1 MLASP
6 RKIVSSYALHPQP
19 EIELMSVP
27 TTANGVPQI
36 APTTWVKSRGSY
48 KADIWITDGAWI
60 SGLAGALVCL
70 LCGYWFNRVDAFGKG
85 LEIFGWQVAQGHDDA
100 ILVALI
106 LIALA
111 MILVELVRLTQVQR
125 GEFIQRSPLLV
136 GSGPLSQNRPGDF
149 LRECV
154 FLYLQNL
161 LLFWVVKSLYQSA
174 DQYPVWNLTIEFL
187 WTIYLWGGL
196 PYALIT
202 RAYKYDP
209 NADLV
214 DYPAL
219 LTKIFRHAVSAFGFT
234 QAPVTSFDNNDKK
247 TALGFLIKV
256 FFAPMM
262 TVFFFNQFPSMVRNF
277 GYLIDHLP
285 GKLASGQYTH
295 EEFNKDFYNIA
306 KTFFLSIDVA
316 LAWCG
321 YVFTS
326 RWLDNRTQSA
336 EPTLLGW
343 SVCLLSYPPF
353 QLLGL
358 YFAYPAESA
367 IFQYDN
373 PWAISLFV
381 VLAILSYFI
390 YMCATLYF
398 GVRFSNLTHRGVI
411 RTGPFAI
418 IRHPAYA
425 SKNLSWWLVILPAII
440 MNIQNTGYLMAL
452 VLTIGLA
459 VQTWVYYMRA
469 ITEERHLSADPVYLE
484 YCQQVKY
491 RFIPGV
497 I

>member
-1 MLASP
+1 MT
-6 RKIVSSYALHPQP
+6 IVGIDS
-19 EIELMSVP
+19 MSF
-27 TTANGVPQI
+27 TATADRVPQI
-36 APTTWVKSRGSY
+36 APTTWVRPQGTY
-48 KADIWITDGAWI
+48 KADVWITDGAWI
-60 SGLAGALVCL
+60 SGLAGALTCL
-70 LCGYWFNRVDAFGKG
+70 LCGYWLNRVDAFSQG
-85 LEIFGWQVAQGHDDA
+85 LAIFGWKLAQGHDDSV
-100 ILVALI
+100 LVALV
-106 LIALA
+106 LIAAA
-111 MILVELVRLTQVQR
+111 MILVEFIRLLQVQR
-125 GEFIQRSPLLV
+125 GNFIQRSPLLTQN
-136 GSGPLSQNRPGDF
+136 SSSQNRTAEF
-149 LRECV
+149 VRECV

-161 LLFWVVKSLYQSA
+161 LLFWVVKTLYQSSS
-174 DQYPVWNLTIEFL
+174 QYPVWNQTVEFL
-187 WTIYLWGGL
+187 WRLYLWSGL
-196 PYALIT
+196 PYALVT

-219 LTKIFRHAVSAFGFT
+219 LTKLFRHAAVELGLAKWT
-234 QAPVTSFDNNDKK
+234 LVPFDSNDKK
-247 TALGFLIKV
+247 TLLGFVIKI

-285 GKLASGQYTH
+285 GKLASGNYTH

-367 IFQYDN
+367 IFQYDS
-373 PWAISLFV
+373 PWVISLFV

-411 RTGPFAI
+411 RKGPFAI

-452 VLTIGLA
+452 VLAIGLA

>member
-1 MLASP
+1 MS
-6 RKIVSSYALHPQP
+6 VSS
-19 EIELMSVP
+19 
-27 TTANGVPQI
+27 TADRVPQI
-36 APTTWVKSRGSY
+36 TPTTWVKSRGAY
-48 KADIWITDGAWI
+48 QTDVWVTDGAWI
-60 SGLAGALVCL
+60 SGLAGALTCL
-70 LCGYWFNRVDAFGKG
+70 LCGFWFNRVDAFSKG
-85 LEIFGWQVAQGHDDA
+85 LEIFGWRVAAGHDGA
-100 ILVALI
+100 VLVALV

-111 MILVELVRLTQVQR
+111 MILVELVRLMQVQR
-125 GEFIQRSPLLV
+125 GGFIQRSPLLLQ
-136 GSGPLSQNRPGDF
+136 GRTGDF
-149 LRECV
+149 VRETL
-154 FLYLQNL
+154 FMYLQNL
-161 LLFWVVKSLYQSA
+161 LLLWVVKTLYQSSA
-174 DQYPVWNLTIEFL
+174 QYPFWNQTMEFL

-219 LTKIFRHAVSAFGFT
+219 LTKLFRYAISAFGVSR
-234 QAPVTSFDNNDKK
+234 QPVAPFDNNDKK
-247 TALGFLIKV
+247 TALGFLIKI

-262 TVFFFNQFPSMVRNF
+262 TLFFLNQFPSLVRNF
-277 GYLIDHLP
+277 GYIIDHLP
-285 GKLASGQYTH
+285 GKVASGQYTH
-295 EEFNKDFYNIA
+295 QDFNKDFYNIG
-306 KTFFLSIDVA
+306 KSFLLSIDVA

-411 RTGPFAI
+411 RKGPFAI
-418 IRHPAYA
+418 VRHPAYA
-425 SKNLSWWLVILPAII
+425 SKNLSWWLVILPAIV
-440 MNIQNTGYLMAL
+440 MNIQNTGYLMAA

-484 YCQQVKY
+484 YCRQVKY

>member
-1 MLASP
+1 MNA
-6 RKIVSSYALHPQP
+6 
-19 EIELMSVP
+19 
-27 TTANGVPQI
+27 TATADLVPQVV
-36 APTTWVKSRGSY
+36 PTTWVRSRGAY
-48 KADIWITDGAWI
+48 KTDVWITDGAWI
-60 SGLAGALVCL
+60 SGVAGALACL
-70 LCGYWFNRVDAFGKG
+70 LCGFWFSRVDAFGKG
-85 LEIFGWQVAQGHDDA
+85 LEIFGWKVTQGHDDSV
-100 ILVALI
+100 LVAL
-106 LIALA
+106 LVIALA
-111 MILVELVRLTQVQR
+111 MILVELVRLACLQR
-125 GEFIQRSPLLV
+125 GNFIRTSPW
-136 GSGPLSQNRPGDF
+136 LSQGRTGQ
-149 LRECV
+149 LVREST

-161 LLFWVVKSLYQSA
+161 LLLWTVKTLYQSSA
-174 DQYPVWNLTIEFL
+174 QYPVWNQTIQFL
-187 WTIYLWGGL
+187 WTMYLWAGL
-196 PYALIT
+196 PYTLIT

-209 NADLV
+209 DADLV

-219 LTKIFRHAVSAFGFT
+219 LTKLFRYTAVGLGLAKWSVV
-234 QAPVTSFDNNDKK
+234 PFDNNDKK
-247 TALGFLIKV
+247 TALGFLIKL

-277 GYLIDHLP
+277 GYMIDHLP
-285 GKLASGQYTH
+285 GKLAAGNYTH
-295 EEFNKDFYNIA
+295 QDFNQDFYNIS
-306 KTFFLSIDVA
+306 KTFLLSIDVA

-321 YVFTS
+321 YVMTS

-358 YFAYPAESA
+358 YFSYPSESA

-411 RTGPFAI
+411 RKGPFAI
-418 IRHPAYA
+418 VRHPAYA
-425 SKNLSWWLVILPAII
+425 SKNLSWWLVILPGIV
-440 MNIQNTGYLMAL
+440 MNIQSTGYLMAA

-469 ITEERHLSADPVYLE
+469 ITEERHLSADPVYVE